1 MLGTC
6 RHKLFQPLSHLD
18 LQPAW
23 VQTMHSG
30 GTVLNEE
37 DTQKKKWGEAQLDQG
52 PSPAGRTDAIRNLVL
67 LPAPLQTV
75 AQKPCRPMPRRSIRG
90 QTCGFDDSP
99 NAIKG
104 EIFPQNCQRRSIKR
118 KTHDPDGS

>member
-1 MLGTC
+1 MINLTDISMINGCLTLLGF
-6 RHKLFQPLSHLD
+6 L
-18 LQPAW
+18 
-23 VQTMHSG
+23 G
-30 GTVLNEE
+30 VLMV
-37 DTQKKKWGEAQLDQG
+37 
-52 PSPAGRTDAIRNLVL
+52 AIRNLVL

-118 KTHDPDGS
+118 KTHDPDGSC